1 MQVEVSQTSIDE
13 HRAYWADIAKNNGW
27 YKEPFY
33 VQVWVDDN
41 GSVVDS
47 VSYQGL
53 SEDII
58 VTE

>member
-1 MQVEVSQTSIDE
+1 MQVQVSQTSIEE
-13 HRAYWADIAKNNGW
+13 HRAYWTDIAKNNGW
-27 YKEPFY
+27 NKEPFF
-33 VQVWVDDN
+33 VQVWVDDT
-41 GSVVDS
+41 GTVVDS